1 MQVLTLK
8 RKKFKHGTLNYKRT
22 YHIQMLF
29 TIIMGEKVD
38 MQRQEVATSNTEHY
52 SDIENKNVRT
62 QHKGRCR

>member
-1 MQVLTLK
+1 
-8 RKKFKHGTLNYKRT
+8 
-22 YHIQMLF
+22 
-29 TIIMGEKVD
+29 MGEKVD